1 MVVGARRPVVV
12 VARLWHLVLVVVTR
26 LWRSV
31 VEVARLWHLVLVV
44 VTRLWRSVVEV
55 AVVVAEEVHNFPSS
69 STAPYPKRTDH
80 STDR

>member
-1 MVVGARRPVVV
+1 VVAVVVVARRPVVV
-12 VARLWHLVLVVVTR
+12 
-26 LWRSV
+26 
-31 VEVARLWHLVLVV
+31 VARLWHLVLVV